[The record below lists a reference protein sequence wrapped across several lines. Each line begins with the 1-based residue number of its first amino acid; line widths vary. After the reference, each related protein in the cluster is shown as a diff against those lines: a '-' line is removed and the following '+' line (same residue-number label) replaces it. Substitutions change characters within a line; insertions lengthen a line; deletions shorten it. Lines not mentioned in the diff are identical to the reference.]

1 MSLLY
6 QVRLFHSYYKSGSA
20 SPGSEIPRWLNNQHV
35 GNCVSLDAPPVMHD
49 HNWIGVA
56 FCAIFAVPQETISAM
71 GVSGPDRRYPDSG
84 DIPVDFYGDVDLE
97 LVLDKSDHMWLFFL
111 HRETFIEKF
120 HLKHKYL
127 GRFLLKYDSNL
138 FITLVLI
145 FFYVKLG

>member
-1 MSLLY
+1 MIGNWIAAAEEALFISITYLH
-6 QVRLFHSYYKSGSA
+6 VRLFHSYYKSGSA

-111 HRETFIEKF
+111 HRETFLMGWIR
-120 HLKHKYL
+120 H
-127 GRFLLKYDSNL
+127 
-138 FITLVLI
+138 
-145 FFYVKLG
+145 